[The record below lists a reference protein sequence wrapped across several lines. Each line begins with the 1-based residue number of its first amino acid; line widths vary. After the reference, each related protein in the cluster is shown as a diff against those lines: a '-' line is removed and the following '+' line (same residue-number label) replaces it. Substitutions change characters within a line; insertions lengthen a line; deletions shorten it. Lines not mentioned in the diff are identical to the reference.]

1 MSAFFIATV
10 TVKDGEK
17 FQEYA
22 VRSKETFDISG
33 GEIVLRGKYVAAL
46 TGKASHQAAAIVK
59 FQNMN
64 ALDDWYNSKAYQALI
79 PLRDEAA
86 DMTIVKYEVPQA

>member
-22 VRSKETFDISG
+22 ARSKETFDISG
-33 GEIVLRGKYVAAL
+33 GEIVMRGKYIAAL
-46 TGKASHQAAAIVK
+46 TGDAAHQAAAIVK
-59 FQNMN
+59 FQDMD
-64 ALDDWYNSKAYQALI
+64 ALDKWYNSDAYQALI
-79 PLRDEAA
+79 PLREEAA
-86 DMTIVKYEVPQA
+86 DMTIVKYEIPTA